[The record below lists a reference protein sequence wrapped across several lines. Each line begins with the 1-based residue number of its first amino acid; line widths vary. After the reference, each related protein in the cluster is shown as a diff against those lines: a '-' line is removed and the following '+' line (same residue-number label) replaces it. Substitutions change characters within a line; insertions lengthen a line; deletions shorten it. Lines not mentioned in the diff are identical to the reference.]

1 MLNLELVSQ
10 FEFENV
16 SKDEAKEFLIK
27 IISEMG
33 FRGALNEIKGNRN
46 SLKNALYVINQFCND
61 KLAKRYDIKTMELVW
76 QPTEEKIKEIEVFR
90 TTMVDLSNYCLDNN
104 TTKESEYLKLK
115 NEYSNVMFEIAQLYK
130 ELDDIENDKEYINK
144 SKELEVLQKRLNE
157 AENRLDLYV
166 MKNFK

>member
-10 FEFENV
+10 FEFESV
-16 SKDEAKEFLIK
+16 SKEEAKEFLIK

-33 FRGALNEIKGNRN
+33 FTGALSEIKGNRN
-46 SLKNALYVINQFCND
+46 SLKNALYAINQFCND
-61 KLAKRYDIKTMELVW
+61 KLAKRYDVKTKEVVW
-76 QPTEEKIKEIEVFR
+76 KPSEERIKEVEVFR

-104 TTKESEYLKLK
+104 TEKESEYLKLK
-115 NEYSNVMFEIAQLYK
+115 NKYINLMFEIAQAYK

-144 SKELEVLQKRLNE
+144 SKSIEKLQEKLNE
-157 AENRLDLYV
+157 AENKLDLYV